1 MKGGLFLQE
10 LIIESTNNQS
20 LSLENK
26 KEIITKL
33 TDNLS
38 DKIEKIIL
46 LPPDSTRKHSGIG
59 ELTELLY
66 FALQNKNKKVDI
78 MPALGTHSA
87 MDKEQLQAM
96 FGSKIPLDRFI
107 VHNWREDPVKI
118 GTIPE
123 AYVKNVSEN
132 ILKEEIEVKVNK
144 RLVNDSYDLI
154 ISLGQVI
161 PHAVIGMSNYSK
173 NIFVG
178 CGGPDMINKT
188 HFLGG
193 AYGLERLL
201 GEDHSPVRK
210 LFDYAEKNLI
220 KDLPLIYLFTTNSLE
235 TNKKTGNTDIMSIFI
250 GRKREVFEKAVKSSQ
265 KHNITKVNQPLKKV
279 VVYLEEKFKSTW
291 LGNKAIYRTRKALAD
306 DAELII
312 IAPGLKEFGED
323 LEINKLIK
331 KYGYSGKE
339 KILEA
344 VNKNQDIQENL
355 SAAGHLIRGSADGRF
370 KITYACRELSQA
382 EIENVNYN
390 YLDLNKAMNKY
401 QPDKLKYGYNK
412 LDTGEEIFFIDN
424 PTTGLWSYEG

>member
-1 MKGGLFLQE
+1 MQE
-10 LIIESTNNQS
+10 LVIESNTNQCLN
-20 LSLENK
+20 LENK
-26 KEIITKL
+26 KEIIAKL
-33 TDNLS
+33 TKNLS
-38 DKIEKIIL
+38 DKIKRIIL

-66 FALQNKNKKVDI
+66 FALQKKNKDVDI

-96 FGSKIPLDRFI
+96 FGSKIPLDKYI

-123 AYVKNVSEN
+123 AYVKEISEN
-132 ILKEEIEVKVNK
+132 ILKKEIEVKVNK
-144 RLVNDSYDLI
+144 QLVNDSYDLI

-235 TNKKTGNTDIMSIFI
+235 INKKTGNTEMLGIFI

-265 KHNITKVNQPLKKV
+265 KHNITQVDHPLKKV

-306 DAELII
+306 GAELII

-323 LEINKLIK
+323 PEINKLIK

-344 VNKNQDIQENL
+344 VNKYQDIKKNL

-370 KITYACRELSQA
+370 KITYACRELSQS

-390 YLDLNKAMNKY
+390 YLDLNKAIDKY

>member
-1 MKGGLFLQE
+1 MQE
-10 LIIESTNNQS
+10 LTIESNNNQS

-33 TDNLS
+33 TYNLS

-66 FALQNKNKKVDI
+66 FALQKKNKEVDI

-96 FGSKIPLDRFI
+96 FGSRIPLNRFI

-118 GTIPE
+118 GIIPE
-123 AYVKNVSEN
+123 AYVKDVSEN

-144 RLVNDSYDLI
+144 RLVNGNYDLI

-235 TNKKTGNTDIMSIFI
+235 INKKTGNTDMMGIFI
-250 GRKREVFEKAVKSSQ
+250 GRKREIFEKAVKSSQ
-265 KHNITKVNQPLKKV
+265 KYNITKVDQPLKKV
-279 VVYLEEKFKSTW
+279 VVFLEEKFKSTW

-306 DAELII
+306 DSELII

-323 LEINKLIK
+323 PEINKLIK

-401 QPDKLKYGYNK
+401 KPDKLKYGYNK
-412 LDTGEEIFFIDN
+412 LDTGGEIYFIDN

>member
-144 RLVNDSYDLI
+144 RLVNGSYDLI

>member
-1 MKGGLFLQE
+1 MEE
-10 LIIESTNNQS
+10 LVIESKNSQS

-33 TDNLS
+33 TEQLS
-38 DKIEKIIL
+38 DKIKRIIL

-66 FALQNKNKKVDI
+66 FALQKKNKEIDI

-96 FGSKIPLDRFI
+96 FGSKIPLDKFI
-107 VHNWREDPVKI
+107 VHNWREDPVEI

-123 AYVKNVSEN
+123 PYVKNVSEN
-132 ILKEEIEVKVNK
+132 ILKKEIEVKVNK
-144 RLVNDSYDLI
+144 RLVNGSYDLI

-210 LFDYAEKNLI
+210 LFDYAEENLI
-220 KDLPLIYLFTTNSLE
+220 KDLPLIYLFTTNSLKI
-235 TNKKTGNTDIMSIFI
+235 NKETGNTDMLGIFI
-250 GRKREVFEKAVKSSQ
+250 GRERETFEKAVKSSQ
-265 KHNITKVNQPLKKV
+265 KYNITKVDHPLKKV
-279 VVYLEEKFKSTW
+279 VVYLGEKFKSTW

-306 DAELII
+306 GAELII

-323 LEINKLIK
+323 PEINKLIK

-339 KILEA
+339 EILEA
-344 VNKNQDIQENL
+344 VNKYSDIQQNL

-370 KITYACRELSQA
+370 KITYACKKLSQA

-390 YLDLNKAMNKY
+390 YLDLNKALAKY
-401 QPDKLKYGYNK
+401 QPYKLKYGYNK
-412 LDTGEEIFFIDN
+412 LENDEEIFFIDN
-424 PTTGLWSYEG
+424 PTTGLWSYEDQHENEV

>member
-1 MKGGLFLQE
+1 LQE
-10 LIIESTNNQS
+10 LTIESSNNQS

-33 TDNLS
+33 TDDLS

-59 ELTELLY
+59 KLTELLY
-66 FALQNKNKKVDI
+66 FALQKKNKEVDI

-118 GTIPE
+118 GIIPE
-123 AYVKNVSEN
+123 EFVKDVSEN

-144 RLVNDSYDLI
+144 RLVNGSYDLI

-193 AYGLERLL
+193 AYGLEKLL

-210 LFDYAEKNLI
+210 LFDYAEENLI

-235 TNKKTGNTDIMSIFI
+235 INKKTGETDMIGIFI

-265 KHNITKVNQPLKKV
+265 KHNITKVDQPLKKV

-306 DAELII
+306 DSELII

-323 LEINKLIK
+323 PAINKLIK

-370 KITYACRELSQA
+370 KITYACRKLSQS

>member
-1 MKGGLFLQE
+1 MQE
-10 LIIESTNNQS
+10 LTIESSNNQS

-33 TDNLS
+33 TDDLS

-59 ELTELLY
+59 KLTELLY
-66 FALQNKNKKVDI
+66 FALQKKNKEVDI

-118 GTIPE
+118 GIIPE
-123 AYVKNVSEN
+123 EFVKDVSEN

-144 RLVNDSYDLI
+144 RLVNGSYDLI

-193 AYGLERLL
+193 AYGLEKLL

-210 LFDYAEKNLI
+210 LFDYAEENLI

-235 TNKKTGNTDIMSIFI
+235 INKKTGETDMIGIFI

-265 KHNITKVNQPLKKV
+265 KHNITKVDQPLKKV

-306 DAELII
+306 DSELII

-323 LEINKLIK
+323 PAINKLIK

-370 KITYACRELSQA
+370 KITYACRKLSQS